1 MKLRKIILEILNNIL
16 WWRYQAIGYGGLG
29 KECFPRGKGQISLG
43 KGQISFEK
51 GHFSEGVSL

>member
-1 MKLRKIILEILNNIL
+1 MKLRKIILEILSNIL
-16 WWRYQAIGYGGLG
+16 WRRYQAIGYGGLG
-29 KECFPRGKGQISLG
+29 KECFPRGKGQISFG